1 MEIYP
6 NHKLIEVQE
15 RATHS
20 QYSHIN
26 LLTSPT
32 FNLLGNTITFYRLN
46 LKRGVLSV
54 ATPSQRS
61 QANTLI
67 FPTFIFYFLSFL
79 PTIFLQSTDTN
90 PREGI
95 IPRKLMRGNS
105 KLLRLSKSYK
115 SQVKRGTKFP
125 FSYELIYTNDRH
137 FSRLM
142 QDTQSTT
149 HKAKR
154 GRLLPASISSSY
166 FTLRTIPSLYRY
178 KFKRGALSLAN
189 FKRGISR
196 LL

>member
-1 MEIYP
+1 MARP
-6 NHKLIEVQE
+6 VNG
-15 RATHS
+15 
-20 QYSHIN
+20 N
-26 LLTSPT
+26 LPQTQTNRSSRE
-32 FNLLGNTITFYRLN
+32 GC
-46 LKRGVLSV
+46 
-54 ATPSQRS
+54 S

-67 FPTFIFYFLSFL
+67 FPTLIFYFLSFL

-95 IPRKLMRGNS
+95 IHRNLMRGNS

-125 FSYELIYTNDRH
+125 FSYQLIYINDRH

-154 GRLLPASISSSY
+154 GLLLPATISSSY
-166 FTLRTIPSLYRY
+166 STLRTIPSLYN
-178 KFKRGALSLAN
+178 KS
-189 FKRGISR
+189 SR
-196 LL
+196 EG